1 MLDRPGSSNHVVRA
15 SSMILGFIL
24 VLSCLVQV
32 EPLKEFTEKNAIKLI
47 NKHRAVHLGSKNQDL
62 MMKKDFTLTQKAQ
75 KIVDKAKT
83 NKGFEKTGYAGV
95 NTYQVCAT
103 FGAQVTSKQVIDAW

>member
-1 MLDRPGSSNHVVRA
+1 
-15 SSMILGFIL
+15 
-24 VLSCLVQV
+24 
-32 EPLKEFTEKNAIKLI
+32 
-47 NKHRAVHLGSKNQDL
+47 